1 MVGLIDCNNFF
12 VSCEKVFNPS
22 LQDKLV
28 IVLSNND
35 GCVVSMS
42 NEAKLLG
49 IKRGVSVGQIQS
61 LIDDYDIKVYSSNFK
76 LYGDMS
82 ARVMT
87 VLMSIVPNIE
97 IYSID
102 EAFIDFSGIPKHNLE
117 KIGRDIVKKIRR
129 FTGIPTSL
137 GIAKTKTLA
146 KLASKKAKEN
156 IDCKGVFII
165 EEDNCRD
172 ILEKTLIQ
180 HVWGIGKK
188 LSEKLIKIG
197 IINANA
203 FIQHPYESYSDILNI
218 QGIKIWKELRGIHS
232 IELESDDIDKK
243 QISSSRTFSEPLVS
257 KTELFGFFSLFAERI
272 CRKLNNQNCS
282 AVSVSIYLYQNLKN
296 DNKWTNANSS
306 YYKFEEPISD
316 IVTLTSMVLKM
327 VESIYVEGVEYKK
340 AGIIVPEIIDS
351 HHVQNNLFYSHQQR
365 EKRKKLMNSLSYLN
379 QNCQTKDIVRVA
391 SNVSQQLP
399 TKSDYLSRLY
409 TTHFDQ
415 LITVKCN

>member
-22 LQDKLV
+22 LQDKPV

-102 EAFIDFSGIPKHNLE
+102 EAFIDFSGIPKQNLE

-146 KLASKKAKEN
+146 KLATKKAKEN

-172 ILEKTLIQ
+172 ILEKT
-180 HVWGIGKK
+180 
-188 LSEKLIKIG
+188 
-197 IINANA
+197 
-203 FIQHPYESYSDILNI
+203 
-218 QGIKIWKELRGIHS
+218 
-232 IELESDDIDKK
+232 
-243 QISSSRTFSEPLVS
+243 
-257 KTELFGFFSLFAERI
+257 
-272 CRKLNNQNCS
+272 C
-282 AVSVSIYLYQNLKN
+282 
-296 DNKWTNANSS
+296 
-306 YYKFEEPISD
+306 
-316 IVTLTSMVLKM
+316 
-327 VESIYVEGVEYKK
+327 
-340 AGIIVPEIIDS
+340 
-351 HHVQNNLFYSHQQR
+351 
-365 EKRKKLMNSLSYLN
+365 
-379 QNCQTKDIVRVA
+379 
-391 SNVSQQLP
+391 
-399 TKSDYLSRLY
+399 
-409 TTHFDQ
+409 
-415 LITVKCN
+415 